1 MVIDTILNNT
11 GLNTLITIVFKN
23 TILIPF
29 YKYFKVITFL
39 DITVMISFNVC
50 SIYGCNFI

>member
-1 MVIDTILNNT
+1 MVIGTILNNT
-11 GLNTLITIVFKN
+11 GLHDLITIVFKN
-23 TILIPF
+23 TIPIPF

-50 SIYGCNFI
+50 SI

>member
-1 MVIDTILNNT
+1 MVIGIILNDT
-11 GLNTLITIVFKN
+11 GLHDLITIVFKN
-23 TILIPF
+23 TIPIPF

-50 SIYGCNFI
+50 SI